1 MVEFIQGLRSYT
13 EPTKELQTCWPS
25 TKLDHGDNPVLTVM
39 ASNLK
44 MQRDKNVNEMP
55 HKPHSTGRIDGMTA
69 LIMAIGRKIQ
79 PAEEKPKH
87 QMIIL

>member
-1 MVEFIQGLRSYT
+1 
-13 EPTKELQTCWPS
+13 
-25 TKLDHGDNPVLTVM
+25 M

-44 MQRDKNVNEMP
+44 THRDKNENLMP
-55 HKPHSTGRIDGMTA
+55 HKLHSTGRIDGITA